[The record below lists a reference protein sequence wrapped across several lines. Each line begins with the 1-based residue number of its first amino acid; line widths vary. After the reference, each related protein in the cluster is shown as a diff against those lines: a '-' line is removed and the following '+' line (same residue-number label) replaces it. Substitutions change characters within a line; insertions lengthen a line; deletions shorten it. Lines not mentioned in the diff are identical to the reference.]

1 LKPNGPD
8 PKHRGRT
15 EKAFQPRNG
24 PALDWWGAKGE
35 VTLQEE
41 IMQRLLLG
49 LAIAGLTLATSLAR
63 ADDRAPLSPDQQLAN
78 QVRGSL
84 SGGQLQH
91 YSIKVTVVG
100 GTCWLAGTVRNQQQ
114 LTTALN
120 IVSEIPGIEKVV
132 NGLKATD
139 AAPSQVMQTS
149 AGANV
154 DVSAQ
159 YAIATRP
166 GEEPSASVAVGVQSH
181 GSGVPRPL
189 AMARAQPMPNGAAGC
204 GPNGMTGGMSGGP
217 IPAYAPG
224 VGGGVAPAHFD
235 RPNMPGYAWP
245 SYAAYPNYAGITYP
259 RQYSPTAW
267 PFIGP
272 FYPYPQVPLGWRKVT
287 LEWHNGWWN
296 LDFKDGC
303 N

>member
-1 LKPNGPD
+1 
-8 PKHRGRT
+8 
-15 EKAFQPRNG
+15 
-24 PALDWWGAKGE
+24 

-41 IMQRLLLG
+41 IMQRLLFG
-49 LAIAGLTLATSLAR
+49 LAIAGLTLM
-63 ADDRAPLSPDQQLAN
+63 APTWAQAGDQASAQKSVDQQLAD
-78 QVRGSL
+78 QVKSSL
-84 SGGQLQH
+84 SGGQLHH
-91 YSIKVTVVG
+91 YSIDVKVAD
-100 GTCWLAGTVRNQQQ
+100 GTCWLKGSVSNQQQ
-114 LTTALN
+114 LRTALS
-120 IVSEIPGIEKVV
+120 IVSEISGIEKVV
-132 NGLKATD
+132 NGLKMTD
-139 AAPSQVMQTS
+139 PSPVVQAS
-149 AGANV
+149 AGPDV

-159 YAIATRP
+159 LAVGTRSSEDP
-166 GEEPSASVAVGVQSH
+166 TASVSAVAQSH

-189 AMARAQPMPNGAAGC
+189 AMARAQPMPGAANC
-204 GPNGMTGGMSGGP
+204 GPNGMGGGMSGGP

-245 SYAAYPNYAGITYP
+245 SYASYPNYAGITYP